1 LAIKTI
7 YHFLLLTGGSATALD
22 SIDGNSLLDN
32 DRAFTLVG
40 GILYVHE
47 LDATSGAAESSPA
60 VIAPDTNPGTKR
72 WLLQATG
79 YMDSGLGFADLTPSP
94 GFSLTGGTTPA
105 VLIVPLNATLPGQ
118 DTGTAAPV
126 AGTWTLGWI
135 RWNTTPT
142 LGENMGWVCTTAGT
156 PGVWASFGFI
166 SANPE

>member
-1 LAIKTI
+1 MAIQTI
-7 YHFLLLTGGSATALD
+7 YHKQGLIGGAATALD

-72 WLLQATG
+72 WILQATG
-79 YMDSGLGFADLTPSP
+79 YMDSGLGFADLTPSS

-118 DTGTAAPV
+118 DTGTAAPTT
-126 AGTWTLGWI
+126 GTWPRGWI
-135 RWNTTPT
+135 RWNTAPVA
-142 LGENMGWVCTTAGT
+142 GGNVGWICTATGT
-156 PGVWASFGFI
+156 PGTWKEWGVINA
-166 SANPE
+166 

>member
-1 LAIKTI
+1 MAIKTI

-22 SIDGNSLLDN
+22 SIDGNSLLDK
-32 DRAFTLVG
+32 DRAFTIVSG
-40 GILYVHE
+40 VLYVHE
-47 LDATSGAAESSPA
+47 LNANSGAAESSPG
-60 VIAPDTNPGTKR
+60 VITPDTNAGNKR
-72 WLLQATG
+72 WILQGAG
-79 YMDSGLGFADLTPSP
+79 YMDSGLGFADLGT
-94 GFSLTGGTTPA
+94 GFQLSGGTTPKTLS
-105 VLIVPLNATLPGQ
+105 VTLSATLPGQ

-126 AGTWTLGWI
+126 AGTWTRGWI